1 MREKLLHPA
10 TIIATCALLVAIGG
24 SGYAISRLPANS
36 VGTAQLK
43 KNAVT
48 SAKVKDGSLLARDFK
63 AGQVPR
69 GERGPQGERG
79 ATGATGPADG
89 PAGGALAGT
98 YPNPRL
104 AADAL
109 GASRAYAAYGRCT
122 PSTTVGLGG
131 NPVLVDY
138 TLDVGI
144 FLSNASSLTPMSCPL
159 GIPSGAQATQVEVR
173 YRDTTGSTIA
183 AQVYCPSMR
192 DPTDAFIEASSI
204 VVSPASASSSLR
216 ILTVPINPVCATWA
230 DMYVSVIGANNGGR
244 TVAAYRVYYSLP
256 G

>member
-10 TIIATCALLVAIGG
+10 TIIALCALLVAIGG
-24 SGYAISRLPANS
+24 SGYAISQLPRNS
-36 VGTAQLK
+36 VGTAQIK

-63 AGQVPR
+63 AGQLPR
-69 GERGPQGERG
+69 GERGAQGERG
-79 ATGATGPADG
+79 PTGAVGPAEG

-109 GASRAYAAYGRCT
+109 GTSRAFSAYGRCM
-122 PSTTVGLGG
+122 PLSTIGLGG
-131 NPVLVDY
+131 NPILVDY
-138 TLDVGI
+138 TLNFGLY
-144 FLSNASSLTPMSCPL
+144 LSNASSFAPMVCPL
-159 GIPSGAQATQVEVR
+159 GIPSGASPTKLQVR
-173 YRDTTGSTIA
+173 YRNNTGTVMA
-183 AQVYCPSMR
+183 VQVSCPNLR
-192 DPTDAFIEASSI
+192 DPTTAFVDASAL
-204 VVSPASASSSLR
+204 VTTPASASATLR
-216 ILTVPINPVCATWA
+216 TLEVPIDQACSSEG
-230 DMYVSVIGANNGGR
+230 DMYMSVLGANTGDR